1 VFVAGFIG
9 SPAMNL
15 FPGEL
20 AAVGIAVRNLM
31 LPLDTKPA
39 EPGLP
44 LVVGMRPEHL
54 ELADDGPITLRP
66 ELLERLGADT
76 IVHGR
81 MPDDT
86 RLVARAAGILNLP
99 LGETVRL
106 AVRPEHIHLFDRE
119 TGRRL

>member
-1 VFVAGFIG
+1 MGV
-9 SPAMNL
+9 
-15 FPGEL
+15 
-20 AAVGIAVRNLM
+20 
-31 LPLDTKPA
+31 
-39 EPGLP
+39 
-44 LVVGMRPEHL
+44 RPEHL
-54 ELADDGPITLRP
+54 ELADDSPIALSP

-81 MPDDT
+81 MPDHT

-106 AVRPEHIHLFDRE
+106 AVRAEHIHLFDRD